1 MTSVQKELGQAI
13 SMALVAEIVARAFG
27 TVFCSKVVSLATLD
41 ELLKPQ
47 ELDVPLRMPS
57 EFRHMHKEDETFL
70 A

>member
-1 MTSVQKELGQAI
+1 
-13 SMALVAEIVARAFG
+13 
-27 TVFCSKVVSLATLD
+27 
-41 ELLKPQ
+41 LLKPQ